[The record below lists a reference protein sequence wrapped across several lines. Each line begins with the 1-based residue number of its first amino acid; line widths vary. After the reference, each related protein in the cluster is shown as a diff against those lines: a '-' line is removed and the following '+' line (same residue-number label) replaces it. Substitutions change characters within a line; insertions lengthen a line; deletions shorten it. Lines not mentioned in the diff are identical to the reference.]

1 MIKSMKITAFL
12 MCLILLTGCGK
23 QNSGN
28 VMVTSEIEQ
37 ITFLKCID
45 NPDLYNAYVVYV
57 ITPDQITEYSLTD
70 HWMNS
75 SEGYDFFE
83 EGFPDESEYTTY
95 RYALARG
102 GWFTIVDAFVDNKF
116 AALPEDLTAE
126 GISTGRT
133 YEIEIKTVDGTFRSG
148 GNGAG
153 FGNDKDHERYH
164 EVVLTLEDVLYRAY
178 VSASERGEIIT
189 SPQP

>member
-1 MIKSMKITAFL
+1 
-12 MCLILLTGCGK
+12 MCLILLTGCGQ

-126 GISTGRT
+126 GISNGRT
-133 YEIEIKTVDGTFRSG
+133 YEIEKKTVDGTFRSG

-164 EVVLTLEDVLYRAY
+164 EVVLALEDVRYRAY

>member
-1 MIKSMKITAFL
+1 MS
-12 MCLILLTGCGK
+12 LILLAGCGK

-45 NPDLYNAYVVYV
+45 DPDLYNAYVVYV

-70 HWMNS
+70 HWKNS
-75 SEGYDFFE
+75 PEGYDFFE

-95 RYALARG
+95 RYALSRG
-102 GWFTIVDAFVDNKF
+102 GWFTIVDAFVNNKF
-116 AALPEDLTAE
+116 AALPEDMTAD
-126 GISTGRT
+126 GIFART

-148 GNGAG
+148 GYGAG
-153 FGNDKDHERYH
+153 FGTDNDHERYH
-164 EVVLTLEDVLYRAY
+164 EVLLTLEDVIYRAF

>member
-1 MIKSMKITAFL
+1 
-12 MCLILLTGCGK
+12 MCLILLAGCGK

-28 VMVTSEIEQ
+28 VMVSSEIEQ
-37 ITFLKCID
+37 ITLLKCID
-45 NPDLYNAYVVYV
+45 NSDLYNAYVVYV

-75 SEGYDFFE
+75 PEGYDFFE

-95 RYALARG
+95 RYALSRG
-102 GWFTIVDAFVDNKF
+102 GWFTIVDAFVNNKF
-116 AALPEDLTAE
+116 VALPEDMTAD
-126 GISTGRT
+126 GTHART
-133 YEIEIKTVDGTFRSG
+133 YEIEIKTADGTFRSG
-148 GNGAG
+148 GYGAG
-153 FGNDKDHERYH
+153 FGTDNDHERYH
-164 EVVLTLEDVLYRAY
+164 EVLLTLEDVIYRAF